1 MHPIREPIVIIS
13 THLLFE
19 KGVRMELSKFLA
31 TIHHDTDIKCHASLL
46 GNWFDPNRC
55 ESIFND
61 KYFNIGEFIDTASN
75 LSNIKMDDVYFSL
88 NSFRK
93 RHRTESDVW
102 HLNAFA
108 IDYDFYKLKEYKNL
122 SPDEMYSKHIQ
133 SSLKYDPTFVI
144 DSGRGLY
151 VIYVF
156 KHCSRVRKK
165 LYKEIYKRLIKSQ
178 EQFGADQ
185 KATLV
190 TQVIRL
196 PGTINSRNMK
206 LVEII
211 ESNETNYDILD
222 FTGILPFS
230 ISEVNKYKAE
240 EKTKRAEGKR
250 NILKE
255 KPNKEP
261 QKECTYFDDVYKD
274 LKTLIKLRNDKNE
287 VEGYREYMLFLVQY
301 MGRYYKKSPTQAL
314 SYALK
319 LNSML
324 KRPMTDKEVQTQCKP
339 SKICRGV
346 MSIKTIIR
354 KLEITTEEQKHLDT
368 LVTDEMKYELQK
380 QKKVARRRKIKYLN
394 RTEKEYQ
401 VYLRRDMVIK
411 LKRKGWTNSK
421 IAAELKTSKQLVAC
435 DLKYIKDNAYEFI
448 KKIEDIMKEL
458 YAFINIDNFTR
469 YVTQEFNKVLTK
481 WLEISEERLE

>member
-1 MHPIREPIVIIS
+1 
-13 THLLFE
+13 
-19 KGVRMELSKFLA
+19 MELEKFLA
-31 TIHHDTDIKCHASLL
+31 TIHHDTDKKCHASLL
-46 GNWFDPNRC
+46 GNWFDPNRN

-61 KYFNIGEFIDTASN
+61 KYFSMDEFIKTAEG
-75 LSNIKMDDVYFSL
+75 LSEVGMDDIYFSI

-93 RHRTESDVW
+93 QHRTESDVW

-108 IDYDFYKLKEYKNL
+108 IDYDFYKIRKYKNL
-122 SPDEMYSKHIQ
+122 SADEMYKNHIEPT
-133 SSLKYDPTFVI
+133 LKYKPTYVV

-151 VIYVF
+151 IIYVF
-156 KHCSRVRKK
+156 KHCSRVRNR
-165 LYKEIYKRLIKSQ
+165 LYKDIYKRLVKSQ
-178 EQFGADQ
+178 EEFGADQ

-196 PGTINSRNMK
+196 PGTINSKNMK
-206 LVEII
+206 TVEII
-211 ESNETNYDILD
+211 EENETSYDILD
-222 FTGILPFS
+222 FTEVLPFS
-230 ISEVNKYKAE
+230 LDEVTKYKAE
-240 EKTKRAEGKR
+240 GQKIKADNEQSEKETKEV
-250 NILKE
+250 
-255 KPNKEP
+255 KEP
-261 QKECTYFDDVYKD
+261 LKECTYFDDVYKD

-301 MGRYYKKSPTQAL
+301 MSRYYKKSPAEAL
-314 SYALK
+314 SHALK
-319 LNSML
+319 LNGML
-324 KRPMTDKEVQTQCKP
+324 KRPMTDKEVLTQCKP

-354 KLEITTEEQKHLDT
+354 KLEITKEEQKQLNT

-380 QKKVARRRKIKYLN
+380 KKKVARRRKIKYLN

-401 VYLRRDMVIK
+401 VFLRRDMVIK
-411 LKRKGWTNSK
+411 LKRKGWMNSK